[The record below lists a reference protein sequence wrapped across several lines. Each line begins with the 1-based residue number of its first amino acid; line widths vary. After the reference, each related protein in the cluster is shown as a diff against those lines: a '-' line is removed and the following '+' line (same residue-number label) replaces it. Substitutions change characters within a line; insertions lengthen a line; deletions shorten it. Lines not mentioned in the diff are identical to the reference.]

1 MEHENRH
8 FEEMTPE
15 DQQQV
20 AIQQMKE
27 QEQEKKRLQ
36 RLNVYDQR
44 HKQSYD
50 KIHSMLL
57 R

>member
-1 MEHENRH
+1 
-8 FEEMTPE
+8 MTSE
-15 DQQQV
+15 DEQRLALQ
-20 AIQQMKE
+20 KL
-27 QEQEKKRLQ
+27 QEQQEEQKRTS

-44 HKQSYD
+44 HGEAYE